1 MLYLRAV
8 EPGQDEH
15 RIFILYILTSE
26 VPSSCYVVSLTL
38 SVSKSLRFNPGVFDS
53 FPYPPWR
60 TIAVH
65 VGVGHFSVCPLAH
78 SMLCLSFL
86 LFSLDF
92 YFSFSLPLPPFP
104 SSLHCQTEMG
114 ETWVNG
120 QVLICHPA
128 TKESITYVSHWEWEE
143 GDSLVSHIHSLCSS
157 SCPDVGIFLS
167 SSLLPRIRMFNSHDV
182 HAHSIQASPWHTGD
196 LLRPISSLINAI
208 GGMKKPH
215 RQATVMC
222 LFQLY

>member
-1 MLYLRAV
+1 M
-8 EPGQDEH
+8 
-15 RIFILYILTSE
+15 
-26 VPSSCYVVSLTL
+26 
-38 SVSKSLRFNPGVFDS
+38 
-53 FPYPPWR
+53 
-60 TIAVH
+60 
-65 VGVGHFSVCPLAH
+65 
-78 SMLCLSFL
+78 
-86 LFSLDF
+86 
-92 YFSFSLPLPPFP
+92 
-104 SSLHCQTEMG
+104 
-114 ETWVNG
+114 
-120 QVLICHPA
+120 CHIENE
-128 TKESITYVSHWEWEE
+128 KKDE

-182 HAHSIQASPWHTGD
+182 HSHSIQASPRHTGD

>member
-1 MLYLRAV
+1 MEDYRCPCGGRTFFCLPFSA
-8 EPGQDEH
+8 Q
-15 RIFILYILTSE
+15 
-26 VPSSCYVVSLTL
+26 YVMSFFLAFL
-38 SVSKSLRFNPGVFDS
+38 SWV
-53 FPYPPWR
+53 
-60 TIAVH
+60 
-65 VGVGHFSVCPLAH
+65 
-78 SMLCLSFL
+78 L
-86 LFSLDF
+86 LFVLFRCLHFHPPSTVRQKWVRHELMGRF
-92 YFSFSLPLPPFP
+92 WYVILPQRSPLP
-104 SSLHCQTEMG
+104 M
-114 ETWVNG
+114 
-120 QVLICHPA
+120 CHIENE
-128 TKESITYVSHWEWEE
+128 KKDE

-182 HAHSIQASPWHTGD
+182 HAHSIQASPRHTGD